1 MTLTEVRNKV
11 FPKAFALLPAGMN
24 TPAAQV
30 ILLAIGLQE
39 SRFQYRRQLGNG
51 PARGF
56 WQFEE
61 GNKVSRAG
69 VYGVMNHASSKPHI
83 QYICKVFDIPY
94 ETKAVWE
101 ALETND
107 VLACCAARLLMYT
120 DAAKLPAVDQP
131 DAAWKM
137 YAERVWRPGKPH
149 PETWAAFHAQ
159 ARKEV
164 GV

>member
-1 MTLTEVRNKV
+1 MTLNEVRNKI
-11 FPKAFALLPAGMN
+11 FPAAFALLPAAMD
-24 TPAAQV
+24 TLAAKV
-30 ILLAIGLQE
+30 ILLTIGLQE
-39 SRFQYRRQLGNG
+39 SRFEFRRQLGNG

-69 VYGVMNHASSKPHI
+69 VYGVMNHDATRDHM
-83 QYICKVFDIPY
+83 QRICAVLNVPFT
-94 ETKAVWE
+94 TKDVWK

-120 DAAKLPAVDQP
+120 DAARLPAVNDV
-131 DAAWKM
+131 DGAWTM
-137 YAERVWRPGKPH
+137 YAKRVWRPGKPH
-149 PETWAAFHAQ
+149 PETWAGYHAQ
-159 ARKEV
+159 ARKEM

>member
-1 MTLTEVRNKV
+1 MTLNEVRNNI
-11 FPKAFALLPAGMN
+11 FRAAFALLPEGMN
-24 TPAAQV
+24 TPAAQI
-30 ILLAIGLQE
+30 ILLTIGLQE
-39 SRFQYRRQLGNG
+39 SRFQFRRQLGNG

-69 VYGVMNHASSKPHI
+69 VYGVMNHAASKAHMER
-83 QYICKVFDIPY
+83 ICKHFGIPFN
-94 ETKAVWE
+94 TRAVWE

-120 DAAKLPAVDQP
+120 DAAKLPAVGDVKG
-131 DAAWKM
+131 AWVM

-149 PETWAAFHAQ
+149 RSTWDGFYAQ
-159 ARKEV
+159 AMDEV
-164 GV
+164 VG

>member
-1 MTLTEVRNKV
+1 MTLSEVRNNV
-11 FPKAFALLPAGMN
+11 FPKAFALLPAAMN
-24 TPAAQV
+24 SLAAQV
-30 ILLAIGLQE
+30 ILLTIGLQE
-39 SRFQYRRQLGNG
+39 SRFQFRRQLGNG

-69 VYGVMNHASSKPHI
+69 VYGVMNHAASKDHMKR
-83 QYICKVFDIPY
+83 ICAHFGVEFT
-94 ETKAVWE
+94 TKAVWE

-120 DAAKLPAVDQP
+120 DAAKLPAVNDP
-131 DAAWKM
+131 DGAWKM

-149 PETWAAFHAQ
+149 PQTWAGYHQQ